1 MALMRLKMRNCWG
14 YAIKEFES
22 KEGWLLIRL
31 TRRSSAS
38 PYVGL
43 SWLGRIFLIIGVFL
57 INWGFLFRTGR
68 WLHAYHARSTKG
80 PYTSYEPKVDKHLK
94 HPPLK
99 FDGEIVTRD
108 ELS

>member
-1 MALMRLKMRNCWG
+1 MRLKMRNCWS

-43 SWLGRIFLIIGVFL
+43 SWLGRFFLIIGVFL

-68 WLHAYHARSTKG
+68 WLHVYHGVSTKG
-80 PYTSYEPKVDKHLK
+80 PFTSFEPDVGLHLK
-94 HPPLK
+94 TPPISFK
-99 FDGEIVTRD
+99 GHISQTDK
-108 ELS
+108 LS

>member
-1 MALMRLKMRNCWG
+1 MRFQLKNCWSH
-14 YAIKEFES
+14 ALQEFEK
-22 KEGWLLIRL
+22 KEGWVLVRFTKRSAATPKPKLAFFGKLLIII
-31 TRRSSAS
+31 
-38 PYVGL
+38 G
-43 SWLGRIFLIIGVFL
+43 IFLA
-57 INWGFLFRTGR
+57 NWGFLFRTGR